1 MLPVTKKIDNW
12 WYTGDHKIILP
23 GDLAENL
30 LHHIHRTTHLGTKD
44 LLRNTHLKVL
54 NLRPLNDSIV
64 TKCLSCR
71 LTNTKSVPKGQ
82 GTRLRDSKPGS
93 HWEMDFTEIKPGK
106 YGYKYLLVLVDT
118 FSGWTEA
125 FPTKHETAQT
135 VIKKLL
141 EDILPRYG
149 MPALLSSDNGLA
161 FASQVTQELAKI
173 LGAKWKLHCTYRPQS
188 SGQVERMN
196 RTLKETLTK
205 LTRET
210 GGDWVA
216 PLPFALYRVW
226 NSPYQL
232 GLTPYEIMFGR
243 PPPILPNLKAE
254 LIAEYDNRQLLDSL
268 EAIAQ
273 AHKDIWPRLK
283 AIYEAAPP
291 PTLHNY

>member
-1 MLPVTKKIDNW
+1 
-12 WYTGDHKIILP
+12 
-23 GDLAENL
+23 
-30 LHHIHRTTHLGTKD
+30 
-44 LLRNTHLKVL
+44 
-54 NLRPLNDSIV
+54 
-64 TKCLSCR
+64 
-71 LTNTKSVPKGQ
+71 
-82 GTRLRDSKPGS
+82 
-93 HWEMDFTEIKPGK
+93 
-106 YGYKYLLVLVDT
+106 
-118 FSGWTEA
+118 
-125 FPTKHETAQT
+125 
-135 VIKKLL
+135 
-141 EDILPRYG
+141 
-149 MPALLSSDNGLA
+149 
-161 FASQVTQELAKI
+161 
-173 LGAKWKLHCTYRPQS
+173 
-188 SGQVERMN
+188 MN

-243 PPPILPNLKAE
+243 RPLILPNLKAE

-291 PTLHNY
+291 PNPHNYQLGDWVYVCRHCQKNLEPRWKGPYVMLLTMPTGSSPGFITPTSGSQIPTIDWRIILHNGRSTKIRTIPSN

>member
-118 FSGWTEA
+118 F
-125 FPTKHETAQT
+125 F
-135 VIKKLL
+135 
-141 EDILPRYG
+141 
-149 MPALLSSDNGLA
+149 
-161 FASQVTQELAKI
+161 
-173 LGAKWKLHCTYRPQS
+173 
-188 SGQVERMN
+188 RM
-196 RTLKETLTK
+196 
-205 LTRET
+205 
-210 GGDWVA
+210 D
-216 PLPFALYRVW
+216 
-226 NSPYQL
+226 
-232 GLTPYEIMFGR
+232 
-243 PPPILPNLKAE
+243 
-254 LIAEYDNRQLLDSL
+254 
-268 EAIAQ
+268 
-273 AHKDIWPRLK
+273 
-283 AIYEAAPP
+283 
-291 PTLHNY
+291 